1 MPRWQSIAWTSHS
14 SMTTGTP
21 QDLDAMIAAF
31 ARTVAF
37 VLAHPSR
44 LVFFAVGSP
53 RQERLAAA
61 VAATGR
67 CTGTGLC
74 IESDRLATLMQN
86 RQDIASQHNPSLA
99 LGNILRSGVQSAR
112 FTHHRSNNGDDS
124 TTRDHESDDSGRYFE
139 FCPSEG
145 ADNRSSQ

>member
-1 MPRWQSIAWTSHS
+1 MLGVLNPEGQANVS
-14 SMTTGTP
+14 SKGRNVGVHNACGKGKSFAP
-21 QDLDAMIAAF
+21 NDA
-31 ARTVAF
+31 
-37 VLAHPSR
+37 
-44 LVFFAVGSP
+44 
-53 RQERLAAA
+53 
-61 VAATGR
+61 
-67 CTGTGLC
+67 GTGLC

-86 RQDIASQHNPSLA
+86 RQGIAAQHNPSLA